1 MKKLLQINV
10 VASYGSTGKIAENI
24 GKLAIAQGWES
35 HIAYG
40 RGGTHSASHLIPIGN
55 KWDMYMHGV
64 ESRLLDNHGL
74 ASKKAT
80 REFIEK
86 IKKINPDIIH
96 LHNIHGYYLNYKIL
110 FDYLAT
116 IDTPIVWTLHDCW
129 SMTGH
134 CSHFDAIGC
143 DKWKSGCYSC
153 PLKGE
158 YPASAL
164 LDASKKNYAL
174 KKKAFNSGRNITI
187 VPVSEWLAGIVSE
200 SYMAKYPVRV
210 INNGIDIEVFRPREN
225 SLREKHNITGK
236 FVMIGVASI
245 WDTNK
250 GLNDFFELSRRMPED
265 YSIILIGLN
274 KKQMEQ
280 LPQNIIGI
288 ERTESQMQLAEYY
301 SMADVFV
308 NPTYND
314 SFPTVNIEALAC
326 GTPIITYK
334 TGGSPEIINNNTGIV
349 VDKGDVNAILSAI
362 KDIKSNSRE
371 SYSKACRERAITL
384 YNKDDRF
391 QEYIDLYNSLL

>member
-10 VASYGSTGKIAENI
+10 VANSGSTGRIAENI
-24 GKLAIAQGWES
+24 GKLGISQGWES
-35 HIAYG
+35 YIAYG
-40 RGGTHSASHLIPIGN
+40 RGAPQSESHLIPIGN
-55 KWDMYMHGV
+55 KWDMYLHGV

-74 ASKKAT
+74 ASKRAT
-80 REFIEK
+80 KEFVDT
-86 IKKINPDIIH
+86 IKEIKPDIIH
-96 LHNIHGYYLNYKIL
+96 LHNIHGYYLNYEIL
-110 FDYLAT
+110 FNYLAT

-187 VPVSEWLAGIVSE
+187 VPVSKWLAGIVSE
-200 SYMAKYPVRV
+200 SYLAKFPIKV
-210 INNGIDIEVFRPREN
+210 INNGIDTEVFKPREN
-225 SLREKHNITGK
+225 TLKKKHGIEGK
-236 FVMIGVASI
+236 FIMIGVASV
-245 WDTNK
+245 WDEMK
-250 GLNDFFELSRRMPED
+250 GLNDFIKLANQISDD
-265 YSIILIGLN
+265 YIIILIGLT
-274 KKQMEQ
+274 KKQMEAM
-280 LPQNIIGI
+280 PKNIIGI
-288 ERTESQMQLAEYY
+288 ERTESQAALAEYY
-301 SMADVFV
+301 SIADVFV

-314 SFPTVNIEALAC
+314 SFPTVNMEALAC

-334 TGGSPEIINNNTGIV
+334 TGGSPEIINDSTGIV
-349 VDKGDVNAILSAI
+349 VEKGNIDATLSAI
-362 KDIKSNSRE
+362 ATIKKNSKQH
-371 SYSKACRERAITL
+371 YLQACRERAATL